1 MEDQMLKINFKWL
14 IVLISI
20 FVLCSS
26 CNKDDVIVD
35 PGTQYNLVLKGNIP
49 SLYKSG
55 VLKLNEVTADS
66 TIAKVIVFYSTG
78 GYNIAEVKSGK
89 FSIGVQTGTPAFLI
103 FAGAADNYL
112 GYLCLRDGFESIP
125 LVKISENI
133 STIDLQD
140 IFLSNKIGSPTHN
153 PLGNEIMLTEE
164 EQLILSFLDD
174 FFYPIVRNP
183 DVDGNGKMDFLENKF
198 YRLQILWFYHGGSF
212 GSNLTPEV
220 NIPLQYDGWK
230 LAFSAQ
236 ENNQPQSVNFYFPW
250 DPSTPL
256 QSTEIRQIGD
266 WNTTVYFSPLIT
278 QSLPIGGMYKVDYKS
293 IKLNFEIPD
302 QSSALNNVPVIVPTV
317 SLNTDNSIKTL
328 SWSFI
333 NPNGMGTIDPTSF
346 ATVVNFG
353 IESNQTNFES
363 PNIDVNNNQ
372 FNLTQSIN
380 WSSVTR
386 IWIAYHDLFD
396 NHYIFFYD
404 K

>member
-1 MEDQMLKINFKWL
+1 MLKINFKWF

-35 PGTQYNLVLKGNIP
+35 PGTQYNLVLNGNIP

-55 VLKLNEVTADS
+55 VLKLNEVNADS
-66 TIAKVIVFYSTG
+66 TIAKVIVFYSKG
-78 GYNIAEVKSGK
+78 GYNIAEVKNGK

-140 IFLSNKIGSPTHN
+140 IFLSNKVGSPTHN

-266 WNTTVYFSPLIT
+266 WNTTV
-278 QSLPIGGMYKVDYKS
+278 
-293 IKLNFEIPD
+293 
-302 QSSALNNVPVIVPTV
+302 
-317 SLNTDNSIKTL
+317 
-328 SWSFI
+328 
-333 NPNGMGTIDPTSF
+333 
-346 ATVVNFG
+346 
-353 IESNQTNFES
+353 
-363 PNIDVNNNQ
+363 
-372 FNLTQSIN
+372 
-380 WSSVTR
+380 
-386 IWIAYHDLFD
+386 
-396 NHYIFFYD
+396 
-404 K
+404 